1 MLKNAYD
8 IRDKR
13 ELLLVL
19 LSNSG
24 TLAGISLALVGILN
38 LKPITS
44 VIGKFADDFFLF
56 SSLGFVIVCY
66 LVFFA
71 MRHLESPRIMSWCNI
86 IDFLFLASL
95 TLQVVAGFITVY
107 TFI

>member
-13 ELLLVL
+13 ELLLV
-19 LSNSG
+19 
-24 TLAGISLALVGILN
+24 
-38 LKPITS
+38 
-44 VIGKFADDFFLF
+44 
-56 SSLGFVIVCY
+56 
-66 LVFFA
+66 FA